1 MSVSLLY
8 SSVTMFELHYV
19 SLAVQLQSGQ
29 RMNLNVLAHT
39 HCKVYVHTFPCDNI
53 VGEEG
58 FPPPP
63 PPPPEISEGGG
74 GGGERKVSLP
84 PPPLPEIL
92 VLQYTRSDL

>member
-8 SSVTMFELHYV
+8 SSVTMFELHYG
-19 SLAVQLQSGQ
+19 SFAVQLQSGQ

-53 VGEEG
+53 LGEEG
-58 FPPPP
+58 FPS
-63 PPPPEISEGGG
+63 PPEISD
-74 GGGERKVSLP
+74 GGGEGRGRFPFPPL
-84 PPPLPEIL
+84 PPPLPEFS

>member
-63 PPPPEISEGGG
+63 PPPEISEGGG

-84 PPPLPEIL
+84 PPPSPRNLGFT
-92 VLQYTRSDL
+92 VHQK

>member
-1 MSVSLLY
+1 
-8 SSVTMFELHYV
+8 MFKLHYG
-19 SLAVQLQSGQ
+19 SFAVQLQSGQ

-58 FPPPP
+58 FPYPRNLAK
-63 PPPPEISEGGG
+63 SLGGGG
-74 GGGERKVSLP
+74 GGGEGGRKVS
-84 PPPLPEIL
+84 PLPEIS